1 MRLYV
6 LMNKF
11 GCFIIYLNIIK
22 YVREIRKVILKIVF
36 FNLKGDLIKWVGNFL
51 VIYLGVKYFF
61 IVLMILIVVVF
72 IF

>member
-11 GCFIIYLNIIK
+11 GCFIIYLNLIN
-22 YVREIRKVILKIVF
+22 VREIRKVILKIVF

>member
-1 MRLYV
+1 MILYV

-11 GCFIIYLNIIK
+11 GCFIIYLNLIN
-22 YVREIRKVILKIVF
+22 VREIRKVILKIVF

-51 VIYLGVKYFF
+51 VIYFGVKYFF

>member
-11 GCFIIYLNIIK
+11 GCFIIYLNLIN
-22 YVREIRKVILKIVF
+22 VREIRKVILKIVF

-51 VIYLGVKYFF
+51 VIYFGVKYFF